1 LRVSSEKSSKSGSF
15 WTGKIIPAIE
25 TTHREPIM
33 TLVKWRQTA
42 IWRSGSADS
51 LSLYQLDQA
60 MEDCFV
66 RTLPAIALA
75 AVGAA
80 ALAGTAI
87 AANPK
92 ATAATTHVMNVA
104 LPGGSVAHIRYAG
117 DVAPKVTVESRPLAG
132 FGASWGMFPSF
143 AGFGK
148 IMAEMQRQSQ
158 EMMRHAQQ
166 MSRHPNGAHPYI
178 ASYGS
183 LPAGQTST
191 TVVSVSNGGATCTRS
206 TEVVSQGPGKAPKVT
221 SSVSGQCGAA
231 PAPSAPVNRT

>member
-1 LRVSSEKSSKSGSF
+1 
-15 WTGKIIPAIE
+15 
-25 TTHREPIM
+25 M
-33 TLVKWRQTA
+33 
-42 IWRSGSADS
+42 
-51 LSLYQLDQA
+51 
-60 MEDCFV
+60 

-75 AVGAA
+75 TVGAA

-92 ATAATTHVMNVA
+92 APAAKTHVMNVA
-104 LPGGSVAHIRYAG
+104 LPGGSVAHIRYVG
-117 DVAPKVTVESRPLAG
+117 DVAPRVTVESRPLAG
-132 FGASWGMFPSF
+132 LDAGWGMPLPSF

-191 TVVSVSNGGATCTRS
+191 TVVSVSNGGSTCTRS

-221 SSVSGQCGAA
+221 SSVSGQCGAP
-231 PAPSAPVNRT
+231 PAPSATVNRT